1 MTTQAPPAV
10 ILHTSIPGRCR
21 PKGSFVAQ
29 KLPSGKVVMFESG
42 ANARPWIAAA
52 TKQLKAIWDGRP
64 LIDRPVLVAATFRF
78 QKPKHTKEPYPLSV
92 GDTDKLMR
100 RVLDTLA
107 GTRQKPG
114 PILADDKLVV
124 GFGKV
129 RKLWG
134 DVDGTEVW
142 IAEASEAR
150 LL

>member
-1 MTTQAPPAV
+1 
-10 ILHTSIPGRCR
+10 
-21 PKGSFVAQ
+21 
-29 KLPSGKVVMFESG
+29 
-42 ANARPWIAAA
+42 
-52 TKQLKAIWDGRP
+52 
-64 LIDRPVLVAATFRF
+64 
-78 QKPKHTKEPYPLSV
+78 
-92 GDTDKLMR
+92 
-100 RVLDTLA
+100 VLDTLA